1 MSNNKTIYI
10 GVAAAIGLFS
20 VLYLSTQEN
29 EGAGKVQQHSPIT
42 SPIVVDS
49 ATGDS
54 TADSYTSL
62 QATVHNGMEK
72 YKEVSKENS
81 ELQKQL
87 KLFKKEFEQYKNE
100 SKVAVSEE
108 IRKRTE
114 GNDYKKT
121 SAVPLVDNK
130 IEIDRKKALS
140 KGFSSSDKET
150 RLTKEELTEKV
161 NLYTPKS
168 TNKAPTSDFQ
178 FNSGYSLSDGLGFP
192 TLNKNPRNKASKV
205 YSKNDPNGG
214 WVMPIESEGSSKG
227 ESPTNTALSKSTDK
241 PNVYPAMTISDNSIL
256 YDTTAL
262 TYIVG
267 RIPVGGR
274 VPDPF
279 PAKMIVGK
287 EVLIANGHD
296 LPGIEGMF
304 FSGYA
309 TGDMNL
315 GCVRAEMNSYTFIFE
330 DGRQVSFREEP
341 RTGKGNEEP
350 MAYISDRFGLPC
362 VMGKFV
368 SNVTEFLSIQAGL
381 SGLTAAGEAYAAAQV
396 TTGVN
401 GIGGSQSTVTGD
413 SGKYALGKVVSGAFS
428 DISKWM
434 LDRQENSFDAVVVPS
449 GTKVSLHLN
458 RNILIDYDEAARRVD
473 YRYRVNKGHLD

>member
-1 MSNNKTIYI
+1 MSSNKTIYI
-10 GVAAAIGLFS
+10 GVGAAICLFS
-20 VLYLSTQEN
+20 VLYLSTQEDA
-29 EGAGKVQQHSPIT
+29 GVGKVQQHSPIT
-42 SPIVVDS
+42 APIAVDS

-62 QATVHNGMEK
+62 QATVSNGVEK
-72 YKEVSKENS
+72 YKEAKEEIS
-81 ELQKQL
+81 ELEKQL

-100 SKVAVSEE
+100 TKVAVSEE
-108 IRKRTE
+108 IRKRTA
-114 GNDYKKT
+114 GNEYEKK
-121 SAVPLVDNK
+121 SVEPLVDNV
-130 IEIDRKKALS
+130 IRQDRKKSL
-140 KGFSSSDKET
+140 DKNLGNPEA
-150 RLTKEELTEKV
+150 LTKEKLSEQVK
-161 NLYTPKS
+161 LYTPKS

-178 FNSGYSLSDGLGFP
+178 MASGYSLSDGLGFP

-205 YSKNDPNGG
+205 FSKNDPNGG

-227 ESPTNTALSKSTDK
+227 ANPVKNALTKSTDK
-241 PNVYPAMTISDNSIL
+241 PTVYPAMTISDNSIL

-315 GCVRAEMNSYTFIFE
+315 GCVRAEMNSYTFIFD

-401 GIGGSQSTVTGD
+401 GIGGSSSTVTGD
-413 SGKYALGKVVSGAFS
+413 SGKYAMGKVVSGAFS

-449 GTKVSLHLN
+449 GTKVSLHIN

-473 YRYRVNKGHLD
+473 YRYRVNKGNLD